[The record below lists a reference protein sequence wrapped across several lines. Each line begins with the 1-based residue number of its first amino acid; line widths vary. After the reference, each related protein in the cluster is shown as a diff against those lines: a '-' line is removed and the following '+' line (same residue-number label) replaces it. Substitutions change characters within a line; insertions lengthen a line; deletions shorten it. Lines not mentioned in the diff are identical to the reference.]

1 MSEVTEIVFA
11 PFLPVTVLA
20 ALALV
25 IALIVGWG
33 LRRHASGAGW
43 RAAFA
48 VLALLA
54 LADPQMVRE
63 ERQPLDD
70 IALLVVDETASARL
84 EDRGAAIEAARAAL
98 RDKLEAL
105 PRTVVEEVSVGDD
118 RRTGTPL
125 FAALRERLAEI
136 DRSRLAGVVALT
148 DGIVHD
154 VPAEPDRLAIEAPF
168 HTLLVGRADEFER
181 EQIGRAACRDR
192 V

>member
-1 MSEVTEIVFA
+1 VSEVTEIVFA

-98 RDKLEAL
+98 RDKLE
-105 PRTVVEEVSVGDD
+105 G
-118 RRTGTPL
+118 
-125 FAALRERLAEI
+125 LRA
-136 DRSRLAGVVALT
+136 
-148 DGIVHD
+148 
-154 VPAEPDRLAIEAPF
+154 
-168 HTLLVGRADEFER
+168 
-181 EQIGRAACRDR
+181 RAASPGGAVIDLELDPSTG
-192 V
+192 VFKAK